1 MKTKTKYLAAL
12 FSTLALQFLNQFSAR
27 LGMPL
32 PFVAQRALTVLTCVS
47 IGFTFFYM
55 VRQTQEKRMPNSVA
69 TTNVFLGSG

>member
-12 FSTLALQFLNQFSAR
+12 FSAFAMQFLNQFSDR

-32 PFVAQRALTVLTCVS
+32 PLVVHKALIILTCIS

-55 VRQTQEKRMPNSVA
+55 VRQTQEQK
-69 TTNVFLGSG
+69 